1 MGPEGD
7 SWIWYN
13 YFPEACIPQG
23 PRAGML
29 SCRSGSSSPGSPSA
43 PTDPSPH
50 ESAAAPCRAT
60 LPPLPIPQ
68 APLPCAKPGKMMPW
82 PPADQRPAPSTQH
95 PAPRT
100 QHPRG
105 AGGGWRTDG
114 GPLPAPPCW
123 APGPPLSNHS
133 PCPLHLHRGPRPPWV
148 PEVPPRL
155 LTPLTWGGLGC
166 TQPHGSASLFSPS
179 TLPGPPLLN
188 WPFIKAT

>member
-13 YFPEACIPQG
+13 YFPEACSPQG

-68 APLPCAKPGKMMPW
+68 APLPCAKPGKMRPW

-95 PAPRT
+95 KRPSHDRKAPRAAT
-100 QHPRG
+100 LPRG
-105 AGGGWRTDG
+105 WRCRQVSSVLEGGNASGAPTPTGRG
-114 GPLPAPPCW
+114 GRGQAATAAP
-123 APGPPLSNHS
+123 
-133 PCPLHLHRGPRPPWV
+133 
-148 PEVPPRL
+148 
-155 LTPLTWGGLGC
+155 
-166 TQPHGSASLFSPS
+166 
-179 TLPGPPLLN
+179 
-188 WPFIKAT
+188 